1 MKVLN
6 KLIEAVAITVALA
19 VVADP
24 EAIAT
29 SMRNATNISSIPISA
44 TRPNTVKLQENSYNL
59 ELVDNQGQTVKS
71 LAADIPNSSQI
82 IEEIELNQP
91 SQLTR

>member
-6 KLIEAVAITVALA
+6 KLIEAVAITIALA

-29 SMRNATNISSIPISA
+29 GMRNATTMSSISVSA
-44 TRPNTVKLQENSYNL
+44 TRPNTLKLQVNSHNL
-59 ELVDNQGQTVKS
+59 DLNNQGQTVKS
-71 LAADIPNSSQI
+71 LAVDIPNSSQLI
-82 IEEIELNQP
+82 KEIELNQP
-91 SQLTR
+91 SQSTR